1 MAIFDNLFGTQ
12 PEYLSGLLGADE
24 TEKLRKQATTT
35 GLVNSAIALI
45 AQPRNQR
52 FGSALPYIGR
62 ALMAGQQAG
71 QGVYNS
77 ALQGL
82 ETQQKLAELK
92 RQQEQRK
99 AFDEAAK
106 NLYTTTAPKYQ
117 TVTQAG
123 GYAPAQTEI
132 QEGQVAPNFGMNK
145 LPDVTQQV
153 MTEPG
158 RQELNQEALMR
169 MAMTGDPRSAQVFSG
184 LKTIRELNQPQ
195 EVEYKDIGDKL
206 LPVYKIS
213 GQPVPG
219 LNPLPKNLSPE
230 QMQKAQWEQYK
241 FANPSASDLLS
252 AQTTR
257 QGQAI
262 TMRGQDLT
270 NARALENL
278 GVQTQLK
285 NLQAQKLQS
294 ELGQVQTAKQ
304 GAIDSYD
311 TAISSL
317 NRLKK
322 HPGLSVAVG
331 ASIQPPIPFYGDV
344 PGTDKADF
352 NAELDTFK
360 SQTFLPM
367 VQNLKGM
374 GALSDAEGK
383 KLTDAVGALNTNMSE
398 KAFKESLLR
407 IEADL
412 NKAKKRIGVNKTPNT
427 QSNIIEVDY

>member
-1 MAIFDNLFGTQ
+1 
-12 PEYLSGLLGADE
+12 
-24 TEKLRKQATTT
+24 
-35 GLVNSAIALI
+35 
-45 AQPRNQR
+45 
-52 FGSALPYIGR
+52 
-62 ALMAGQQAG
+62 MAGQQAG
-71 QGVYNS
+71 QGVYSN

-82 ETQQKLAELK
+82 ETQQKLAEFK

-99 AFDEAAK
+99 QFDEAAK
-106 NLYTTTAPKYQ
+106 GLYTTIPAQYQ

-132 QEGQVAPNFGMNK
+132 QTGQTAPNFGMTR
-145 LPDVTQQV
+145 LPDTTQQI
-153 MTEPG
+153 MTASE
-158 RQELNQEALMR
+158 QSQLNPQALQR
-169 MAMTGDPRSAQVFSG
+169 MILSGDPRTTSVLTG
-184 LKTIRELNQPQ
+184 LETMKKINAPQ
-195 EVEYKDIGDKL
+195 EVEYKDVGDSL
-206 LPVYKIS
+206 VPVYKIS
-213 GQPVPG
+213 GQPVEG
-219 LNPLPKNLSPE
+219 LNALPKTLSPSE
-230 QMQKAQWEQYK
+230 MRNAKWEQYK

-252 AQTTR
+252 SQTAK

-262 TMRGQDLT
+262 TLRGQDLT
-270 NARALENL
+270 NARAIENM
-278 GVQTQLK
+278 GVQNQLK
-285 NLQAQKLQS
+285 DLQAQKLQS
-294 ELGQVQTAKQ
+294 ELGQVQTTKQ

-311 TAISSL
+311 TAITSL
-317 NRLKK
+317 NRIKK

-331 ASIQPPIPFYGDV
+331 ASVQPAIPFYGDV

-412 NKAKKRIGVNKTPNT
+412 NKAKKRVGANKIPNSK
-427 QSNIIEVDY
+427 SNIIEVDY

>member
-1 MAIFDNLFGTQ
+1 MAIFDNLFGAP
-12 PEYLSGLLGADE
+12 PEYLTGLLAPDQ
-24 TEKLRKQATTT
+24 TDKLRKQAMTT
-35 GLVNSAIALI
+35 GLINSAIALI

-52 FGSALPYIGR
+52 YGSALPYIGK

-71 QGVYNS
+71 QGVYSN

-92 RQQEQRK
+92 RQQDQRVAQK
-99 AFDEAAK
+99 QYAETLPENIRGAAMAYPEIGSK
-106 NLYTTTAPKYQ
+106 YAELQIKPK
-117 TVTQAG
+117 
-123 GYAPAQTEI
+123 EI
-132 QEGQVAPNFGMNK
+132 
-145 LPDVTQQV
+145 
-153 MTEPG
+153 
-158 RQELNQEALMR
+158 
-169 MAMTGDPRSAQVFSG
+169 
-184 LKTIRELNQPQ
+184 
-195 EVEYKDIGDKL
+195 EYKDLGDKL
-206 LPVYKIS
+206 
-213 GQPVPG
+213 VPIDKNTGRTIEG
-219 LNPLPKNLSPE
+219 LEPLSKNLSPD
-230 QMQKAQWEQYK
+230 QLRQAQWQQYT
-241 FANPSASDLLS
+241 FANPSAAEKLS

-262 TMRGQDLT
+262 TLRGQDLT
-270 NARALENL
+270 NARAMENL
-278 GVQTQLK
+278 GVQNQLK

-304 GAIDSYD
+304 GAADSYD
-311 TAISSL
+311 TAITSL
-317 NRLKK
+317 NRIKK

-331 ASIQPPIPFYGDV
+331 ASVQPAIPFYGDV

-412 NKAKKRIGVNKTPNT
+412 NKAKKRVGVNKTPNS
-427 QSNIIEVDY
+427 QSNTIEVDY

>member
-1 MAIFDNLFGTQ
+1 MAIFDNLFGAP
-12 PEYLSGLLGADE
+12 PEYLTGLLAPDQ
-24 TEKLRKQATTT
+24 TDKLRKQAMTT
-35 GLVNSAIALI
+35 GLINSAIALI

-52 FGSALPYIGR
+52 YGSALPYIGR

-71 QGVYNS
+71 QNVYSN

-82 ETQQKLAELK
+82 EMQQKIAELK
-92 RQQEQRK
+92 RQQEARK
-99 AFDEAAK
+99 AFDEASK
-106 NLYTTTAPKYQ
+106 NLYRVTPAQ
-117 TVTQAG
+117 TQTITQPG

-132 QEGQVAPNFGMNK
+132 QEGQVAPNFGMTR

-153 MTEPG
+153 TIAPET
-158 RQELNQEALMR
+158 RELDTEALTR
-169 MAMTGDPRSAQVFSG
+169 IALTGDPRAATLFSG
-184 LKTIRELNQPQ
+184 LKTIREINPPQ

-206 LPVYKIS
+206 LPVYKVS

-262 TMRGQDLT
+262 TLRGQDLT

-278 GVQTQLK
+278 GVQNQLK
-285 NLQAQKLQS
+285 DLQAQKLRS
-294 ELGQVQTAKQ
+294 ELSQVQTAKQ

-412 NKAKKRIGVNKTPNT
+412 NKAKKRIGVNKTSNT

>member
-1 MAIFDNLFGTQ
+1 M
-12 PEYLSGLLGADE
+12 
-24 TEKLRKQATTT
+24 TT
-35 GLVNSAIALI
+35 GLINSAIALI

-52 FGSALPYIGR
+52 YGSALPYIGK

-71 QGVYNS
+71 QGVYSN

-82 ETQQKLAELK
+82 ETQQKLAEFK

-99 AFDEAAK
+99 QFDEAAK
-106 NLYTTTAPKYQ
+106 GLYTTIPAQYQ

-132 QEGQVAPNFGMNK
+132 QTGQTAPNFGMTR
-145 LPDVTQQV
+145 LPDTTQQI
-153 MTEPG
+153 MTASE
-158 RQELNQEALMR
+158 QSQLNPQALQR
-169 MAMTGDPRSAQVFSG
+169 MILSGDPRTTSVLTG
-184 LKTIRELNQPQ
+184 LETMKKINAPQ
-195 EVEYKDIGDKL
+195 EVEYKDVGDSL
-206 LPVYKIS
+206 VPVYKIS
-213 GQPVPG
+213 GQPVEG
-219 LNPLPKNLSPE
+219 LNALPKTLSPSE
-230 QMQKAQWEQYK
+230 MRNAKWEQYK

-252 AQTTR
+252 SQTAK

-262 TMRGQDLT
+262 TLRGQDLT
-270 NARALENL
+270 NARAIENM
-278 GVQTQLK
+278 GVQNQLK
-285 NLQAQKLQS
+285 DLQAQKLQS
-294 ELGQVQTAKQ
+294 ELGQVQTTKQ

-311 TAISSL
+311 TAITSL
-317 NRLKK
+317 NRIKK

-331 ASIQPPIPFYGDV
+331 ASVQPAIPFYGDV

-412 NKAKKRIGVNKTPNT
+412 NKAKKRVGANKIPNSK
-427 QSNIIEVDY
+427 SNIIEVDY